1 MKCSFMR
8 LLTPPLTC
16 MHASENRPYILLHQ
30 TKNSANVHAAAQEET
45 IHETEGEHG
54 AGSRA
59 EEQQVGEG
67 KPL

>member
-1 MKCSFMR
+1 
-8 LLTPPLTC
+8 
-16 MHASENRPYILLHQ
+16 MHACENRPYILLHQ
-30 TKNSANVHAAAQEET
+30 TKNSTNVHAAAEEET